1 MDNNHKERKGIITV
15 PLFSSCSLVLTTS
28 AGLTAAADIE
38 PATIPGHWTNIKILT
53 YFNSN
58 RNSDRI
64 YFITLVFSLLIGFK
78 SFLLKM
84 ERN

>member
-38 PATIPGHWTNIKILT
+38 PATIPGQIEKFFH
-53 YFNSN
+53 
-58 RNSDRI
+58 
-64 YFITLVFSLLIGFK
+64 TLLGIGIQIGYI
-78 SFLLKM
+78 S
-84 ERN
+84 